1 MKRKFWNW
9 WYFTVK
15 NTTRKKLTIGGF
27 NFKFRDYD
35 VTITS
40 ISDNFKLRVRA
51 GEFMF
56 GYLCSALGKGDK
68 SQLHGYAAIM
78 YMLATG
84 IAKDAKLARE
94 VNGSCE
100 RYMTRMQAFAEKEA
114 EKVEGDGKEEI
125 EMMKDDVAVAKMSR
139 RKRRAHKREVE
150 KIVRKELNNQNRIK
164 EDGDEKHEGN
174 N

>member
-1 MKRKFWNW
+1 MKRKILNW

-15 NTTRKKLTIGGF
+15 NTTQRKLTIGGF
-27 NFKFRDYD
+27 NFKFRNYD
-35 VTITS
+35 VIIKS
-40 ISDNFKLRVRA
+40 ISDNFEIRVRA

-78 YMLATG
+78 YMLATQIG
-84 IAKDAKLARE
+84 KDAKLARE

-114 EKVEGDGKEEI
+114 EKVEGDGKAEI
-125 EMMKDDVAVAKMSR
+125 EMTKDDVAVAGMN
-139 RKRRAHKREVE
+139 RKQRRAHKREVE
-150 KIVRKELNNQNRIK
+150 KIVKKEINNQNKIK
-164 EDGDEKHEGN
+164 DEK
-174 N
+174 